1 MKLTPLWLALCSL
14 PVLACGPDGCE
25 TPLTLQLTAAQCHLN
40 GLPFLSPDNDT
51 RTNLALLLADEQ
63 AFSLP
68 KAPLPLPFAIEDL
81 LNPALLNPPQAEPAP
96 AGPDP
101 LLALAAGLGIEQSTT
116 QAALERA
123 AGWSEGRCISNNP
136 VSAEAFLQALVDT
149 PALGADERSQL
160 ARQRL
165 AMLGQCAQQTETAPE
180 AKAVPL
186 SAAGQGFADYLAA
199 SRRFYQGEFA
209 QADEQFAALA
219 GQDQPWLKETADYMR
234 IRVALNQSQ
243 QSAFDD
249 WGTLDRNQIDQAAV
263 QRAEQ
268 FIADYRSRYPEGRY
282 LDSANGLLRRLA
294 WFKGDEAALA
304 GLFQQA
310 SRQPGNPEL
319 LNEIDLKLL
328 MQPGF
333 TGSAAMPQLTLV
345 QDLRRLRLH
354 ESWDEWQPLQSG
366 ELAQQS
372 AQFAGNPA
380 WLAYLQQAERYY
392 LAKDYA
398 AVIAAAPALGKGPL
412 NNLAFS
418 QQVLKGMALA
428 ASQALPE
435 AEQQW
440 RALLASQPTPLQDQ
454 LLQLALAMT
463 LERAGRLEQVF
474 AKESPIQSDHYRI
487 PLLEYVAPAPL
498 AAPFDWQGSQ
508 EYQCPALTAVVTTL
522 ANSPKSPK
530 ALNCLGEFFLSQGLD
545 WDPLLQRPGADTLA
559 GSREL
564 FAGQQRS
571 RLDWYQQV
579 IANPKAAKEEK
590 AYALYRAINCYAPSG
605 NNSCGSQE
613 IPLSQRKGWFNT
625 LKRQYGTSQWA
636 KQLKYYW

>member
-1 MKLTPLWLALCSL
+1 
-14 PVLACGPDGCE
+14 
-25 TPLTLQLTAAQCHLN
+25 
-40 GLPFLSPDNDT
+40 
-51 RTNLALLLADEQ
+51 
-63 AFSLP
+63 
-68 KAPLPLPFAIEDL
+68 
-81 LNPALLNPPQAEPAP
+81 
-96 AGPDP
+96 
-101 LLALAAGLGIEQSTT
+101 
-116 QAALERA
+116 
-123 AGWSEGRCISNNP
+123 
-136 VSAEAFLQALVDT
+136 
-149 PALGADERSQL
+149 
-160 ARQRL
+160 
-165 AMLGQCAQQTETAPE
+165 
-180 AKAVPL
+180 L

-209 QADEQFAALA
+209 QADAQFADLA

-294 WFKGDEAALA
+294 WFKGDEATLA
-304 GLFQQA
+304 SLFRQA

-372 AQFAGNPA
+372 AQLAGNPA

-412 NNLAFS
+412 DNLAFS

-474 AKESPIQSDHYRI
+474 AKESPIQNDHYRI
-487 PLLEYVAPAPL
+487 PLLEYVAPAPLLRRMVQDEHASDTLRQRAGHTLRYKQLTHGDYRGFLQDLALAPL

-522 ANSPKSPK
+522 ADNPKSPK
-530 ALNCLGEFFLSQGLD
+530 ALNCLGEFFLSKGLD

-559 GSREL
+559 GSRDL

-605 NNSCGSQE
+605 NNSCGNQE